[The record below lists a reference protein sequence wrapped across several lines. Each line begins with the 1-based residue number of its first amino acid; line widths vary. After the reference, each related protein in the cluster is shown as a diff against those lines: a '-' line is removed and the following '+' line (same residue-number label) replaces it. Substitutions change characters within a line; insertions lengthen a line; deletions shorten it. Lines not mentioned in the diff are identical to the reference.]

1 MDSERDALV
10 KEDSTRSTTGSVE
23 EASQV
28 VTELREALV
37 RAGIVLPSLGLDAVT
52 LASDSPRP
60 LIELGRC
67 TAETARRLAA
77 VVLPPGEE
85 GSRS

>member
-10 KEDSTRSTTGSVE
+10 KEHSTRSTTGSVE
-23 EASQV
+23 EASEA

-52 LASDSPRP
+52 LASDKPRP

-67 TAETARRLAA
+67 TVETARRLAA
-77 VVLPPGEE
+77 AVLPGEE
-85 GSRS
+85 GGRS